1 MQHEIFGRNWPVGSA
16 PGVTVVK
23 KKKKNAR
30 CALMVKGTYFSKNNG
45 GLI

>member
-23 KKKKNAR
+23 KKKNAR